1 MGIDFKLEVE
11 IETTY
16 FDDDNQVEH
25 ISNYPIATFEI
36 GNLRLFRSI
45 LTQKE
50 INDYHG
56 QKIVSGQDA
65 ARWLDNIRDKCGAVI
80 DLVYEFISKLTM
92 QNEQLMVCRHDYQK
106 SKVLVIISW
115 S

>member
-25 ISNYPIATFEI
+25 ISSYPIATFDI

-65 ARWLDNIRDKCGAVI
+65 TRWLDGIKDDAGVVI
-80 DLVYEFISKLTM
+80 NLVYEFISKLVM
-92 QNEQLMVCRHDYQK
+92 LNRLDHFDYQK
-106 SKVLVIISW
+106 SKVLVHISW